1 MMGRLFRLPREYY
14 LKKANSITI
23 CTRRTMFL
31 SVQTETA
38 AVQTR
43 ETYEAEVRENFKW
56 NGPLGIIQ
64 GLALYLN
71 TGLHNVQV
79 VVPAFLYEI
88 TGSNT
93 FVGVASSLQLYAH
106 NVPQLFGSALVE
118 HLPVKKPAMV
128 KFGWLSALCWLIIAA
143 ATYFLP
149 REANLPIFLIFYAA
163 SSAFMGL
170 YLLVWTDVMSKVIPV
185 ERRGNYFGVRNFLS
199 TLVTAAGSSL
209 AGYFI
214 ANYLF
219 PNNYVLTYF
228 FGFVFFALALLLL
241 ALTREPVAWR
251 IGQKMSFPEKL
262 RSMPGIFRDDP
273 NFFRFCCLRAAG
285 AGFCQM
291 SLPFYIIFAEQ
302 RLLGANIGLLVAYLG
317 STLHISRAVGNLFW
331 GLVAQKSGY
340 KAPLELSFTIFAL
353 AAVIAIFSHSYP
365 TFLLVFIINGL
376 AQAGLMMSTHNI
388 LMEFGQI
395 QNRATYIGISAA
407 ISGLIGGLAPL
418 VGGLLSD
425 YFSFQVLF
433 LATACISVFSTVAMR
448 HYVQDPRHVEMYKL

>member
-1 MMGRLFRLPREYY
+1 M
-14 LKKANSITI
+14 
-23 CTRRTMFL
+23 

-149 REANLPIFLIFYAA
+149 REANLPIFLFFYAA

-219 PNNYVLTYF
+219 PNNYVLTFF

-241 ALTREPVAWR
+241 TLTREPAAWR
-251 IGQKMSFPEKL
+251 TSPKMSFQEKL
-262 RSMPGIFRDDP
+262 RSMPMIFKNDP
-273 NFFRFCCLRAAG
+273 NFFRFCYIRAVG

-291 SLPFYIIFAEQ
+291 ALPFYIIVAQQ
-302 RLLGANIGLLVAYLG
+302 RLTGANTGFLVAYLG
-317 STLHISRAVGNLFW
+317 STLHVSRALGNLFW
-331 GLVAQKSGY
+331 GMVAQRYGY
-340 KAPLELSFTIFAL
+340 KVPLELSFSIFAL
-353 AAVIAIFSHSYP
+353 AAILAVSSNSFLL
-365 TFLLVFIINGL
+365 FLLVFAITGL
-376 AQAGLMMSTHNI
+376 AQAGLMMATMNI

-395 QNRATYIGISAA
+395 QNRTSYIGISAA
-407 ISGLIGGLAPL
+407 ISGLVGGLAPMI
-418 VGGLLSD
+418 GGLLSD
-425 YFSFQVLF
+425 YFSFQALF
-433 LATACISVFSTVAMR
+433 LSTAVISLASTAAMLR
-448 HYVQDPRHVEMYKL
+448 YVQDPRYVEAYKL